1 MFLKEKSFLWG
12 WNGRIPESIIIEK
25 RKGKKTDHVWARGE
39 IHIIS
44 RLTRILDARFFSS
57 FCQKHHCRLTA
68 VLKLL
73 ESCAYF
79 SFSFILGWHFTAIS
93 VHKTMKKIVIL
104 CCFCFCFCRPCPACV
119 MTRWS
124 SGRNLGYT
132 GPTAWMA
139 SQGGGAM
146 GRVPFSLDVLF
157 PAHCFGHWL
166 NLRSPM
172 LHVLWL
178 IALLCSSILVLTCC
192 LVAGLCTCSLVSW
205 LLFSFCFLTCWT
217 SVLFCSSVLYIS
229 AALFCVVCSCCKM
242 KWGKAEKVG
251 LWY

>member
-1 MFLKEKSFLWG
+1 MFLKQRSFLWG

-25 RKGKKTDHVWARGE
+25 RMGKRTDHVWARGE

-44 RLTRILDARFFSS
+44 RLTHILDGRFFSS
-57 FCQKHHCRLTA
+57 FCQKHHCRLIA
-68 VLKLL
+68 VLKLQ

-93 VHKTMKKIVIL
+93 VHKTIKKIVIL
-104 CCFCFCFCRPCPACV
+104 AVFVFVFAGHVQRVWWQDEVLAEISDTPVLQPGWLHREGALRVACRSLL
-119 MTRWS
+119 MS
-124 SGRNLGYT
+124 S
-132 GPTAWMA
+132 
-139 SQGGGAM
+139 S
-146 GRVPFSLDVLF
+146 V
-157 PAHCFGHWL
+157 AHCFGHWL
-166 NLRSPM
+166 NLRSPT

-229 AALFCVVCSCCKM
+229 PVLFCVVCSCCKM